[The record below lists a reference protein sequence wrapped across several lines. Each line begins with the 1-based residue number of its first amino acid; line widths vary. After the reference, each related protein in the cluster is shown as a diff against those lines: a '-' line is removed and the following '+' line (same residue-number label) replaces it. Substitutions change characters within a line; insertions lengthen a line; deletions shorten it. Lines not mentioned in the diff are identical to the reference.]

1 MVERKVESAAR
12 QVLGSV
18 PSSWNIGK
26 LAEKLER
33 LKPLA
38 KWCPEAANQP
48 EVRLRR
54 PIDIPENVIPP
65 PATYLM
71 WLQRNKGLKAAF
83 YPNSVMSEDNIK
95 EFEHSYMDMIQDA
108 LLTAELD
115 VANFVAETEITP
127 VPDVLKRS
135 VLSISSLYKY
145 LAAQEHS
152 LEFLLSDE
160 MILKAIK
167 DLWVNP
173 YLYFSYGEDA
183 ITLMPVKWED
193 L

>member
-1 MVERKVESAAR
+1 MVERKVENAAR
-12 QVLGSV
+12 QILGSV
-18 PSSWNIGK
+18 PSSWNVGK
-26 LAEKLER
+26 IAERLEH

-38 KWCPEAANQP
+38 QWHPEGDSSR
-48 EVRLRR
+48 ELRR
-54 PIDIPENVIPP
+54 TIDIPPEIVPP

-71 WLQRNKGLKAAF
+71 WLQRNKGLRAAF
-83 YPNSVMSEDNIK
+83 YPNSVLGADNIK
-95 EFEHSYMDMIQDA
+95 EFEDSYFDFLEEA
-108 LLTAELD
+108 TLTAELD
-115 VANFVAETEITP
+115 VANFVAETEISS
-127 VPDVLKRS
+127 VPEILTRS

-152 LEFLLSDE
+152 LEFLLNED
-160 MILKAIK
+160 MIQRAKK

-173 YLYFSYGEDA
+173 YLYFSYGKDA